1 MSVINTNVKALVA
14 QESMRSNNLK
24 LSTTMERLAT
34 GLRIN
39 SAKDDAAGLAI
50 SNRMTA
56 QVRGF
61 TMAIKNANDG
71 VSMAQTADGAY
82 NQVTS
87 MLQRMRELSV
97 QAANGSMSDADR
109 GSIQLEID
117 ELKMEID
124 NVANKTH
131 FNNIKLL
138 DGSAKNIKL
147 QTGANE
153 GDLMDI
159 GFDSVKTKD
168 IGSGARPA
176 LTSVG
181 GAVTATTN
189 NSMASGD
196 LVLNGVLVGASLATD
211 DTKSFGDRVDATQT
225 DSVATSAI
233 AKAAAINRV
242 SDQSGVFA
250 KVNDTQVRGSVMTAA
265 ALTGTITINGVATA
279 SITTTEDAEVSR
291 GLVANAINNISTQT
305 GVRAVNTG
313 DDRQG
318 VILVAE
324 DGRNI
329 TLEFDTLTAAATGVG
344 AANTYVGT
352 YSLYTTDGSAVSI
365 EHQVGNEDTFGS
377 SGFRLGSF
385 SADVAQMVTINRDT
399 GTSAGALEGDT
410 LVINDIA
417 IAAARDTLDTASADT
432 DLTTGNAITQS
443 IKSRS
448 AIAIA
453 AAINEKTSLHGV
465 TAVAEANVL
474 RGSSFTADDSLN
486 GDLYINGV
494 TVEGVSGGN
503 RNAIIDKI
511 NEYSGQTGVV
521 ARAYGE
527 AVELVAEDGR
537 NISLAAG
544 GTLTAASLGLTD
556 VLTVTGAGNA
566 ETSTTYYASVRLTSD
581 KAFTVERG
589 NQEDPTDFEALGFR
603 VGTFG
608 GSDTGMKIA
617 EINVG
622 TQLGAS
628 MAITAIDAAINDV
641 AGSQAR
647 SGAFQNRLESTISV
661 LSESVENT
669 TASRSRILDT
679 DYAQETTALARS
691 QIIQQAAT
699 AMLAQANQQSQSVLA
714 LLQ

>member
-138 DGSAKNIKL
+138 DGSAKQIKL

-153 GDLMDI
+153 GDLMNI

-181 GAVTATTN
+181 GAVSATSN
-189 NSMASGD
+189 NAMVSGD

-211 DTKSFGDRVDATQT
+211 DSKSFGDRVDATQT
-225 DSVATSAI
+225 DSVAASAI

-250 KVNDTQVRGSVMTAA
+250 RVNDTQVRGSVMTAA
-265 ALTGTITINGVATA
+265 ALSGTITINGVETA
-279 SITTTEDAEVSR
+279 SVSTTSDAEVSR
-291 GLVANAINNISTQT
+291 GLIANAINNVSAQT

-318 VILVAE
+318 VLLVAD

-329 TLEFDTLTAAATGVG
+329 TIEFDTLTAAATGVG

-377 SGFRLGSF
+377 TGVRLGSF
-385 SADVAQMVTINRDT
+385 SADVAQMVTINRET
-399 GTSAGALEGDT
+399 GTSSGALEGDT
-410 LVINDIA
+410 LVINSIA
-417 IAAARDTLDTASADT
+417 IAASRDTLDTASADT
-432 DLTTGNAITQS
+432 DLAGAAITES
-443 IKSRS
+443 VKSRS

-453 AAINEKTSLHGV
+453 AAINEKTDLHGV

-474 RGSSFTADDSLN
+474 RGSSFTADETAN

-494 TVEGVSGGN
+494 TVDGVSGGN

-511 NEYSGQTGVV
+511 NEYTGQTGVV

-527 AVELVAEDGR
+527 AIELVAEDGR

-544 GTLTAASLGLTD
+544 GSLTAASLGLTD
-556 VLTVTGAGNA
+556 VLTVTGAGDA
-566 ETSTTYYASVRLTSD
+566 TGSTTYYASVRLTSD

-641 AGSQAR
+641 AASQAR